1 MPTTLTP
8 LRYPGGKTKY
18 SDLFADIISLNK
30 LDNCTFVEVFAGG
43 AGAAISL
50 LLKGHVKSLVLN
62 DLDIAIYA
70 FWKSV
75 KECHAE
81 LVKLIR
87 STRISMAEW
96 RRQKAIYDSK
106 NTNDMLALAFST
118 FYLNRCNRSGIL
130 GARPIG
136 GMKQD
141 GDLKIGSRYNKA
153 TSIAKIEAIAKYAN
167 SLEIFNLDGVSFL
180 KLLKRKYPKRKCLI
194 YFDPPYYQK
203 GPALYL
209 NHFSHKDHKT
219 LRDYILESPFPWILS
234 YDNHEN
240 IINMYRDH
248 NCNLYRNSI
257 RHTIT
262 GNTKAEELI
271 ITKLNLPEYLDQH
284 MINTNVLMKGEGD
297 GYNKSRLS

>member
-1 MPTTLTP
+1 MGKDMPATLTP

-18 SDLFADIISLNK
+18 ADLFVDIISANH

-62 DLDIAIYA
+62 DRDVAIYS

-75 KECHAE
+75 KEYPGE
-81 LVKLIR
+81 LIKLIR
-87 STRISMAEW
+87 STRVNMAEW
-96 RRQKAIYDSK
+96 KRQKAIYDRKDDGNVLS
-106 NTNDMLALAFST
+106 LGFAT

-136 GMKQD
+136 GMKQQ
-141 GDLKIGSRYNKA
+141 GTYKINSRYNKS
-153 TSIAKIEAIAKYAN
+153 TSIAKIEAIARQTD
-167 SLEIFNLDGVSFL
+167 SLEVFNLDGLSFL
-180 KLLKRKYPKRKCLI
+180 DILKQKYGNTKYLI

-209 NHFSHKDHKT
+209 NYFSKEDHRA
-219 LRDYILESPFPWILS
+219 LRDDILKCPFPWVLS
-234 YDNHEN
+234 YDNHN
-240 IINMYRDH
+240 DIINMYNNYD
-248 NCNLYRNSI
+248 CSLYRNHL
-257 RHTIT
+257 RHTIN

-271 ITKLNLPEYLDQH
+271 ISKLSLPKYLEPLH
-284 MINTNVLMKGEGD
+284 SSNNW
-297 GYNKSRLS
+297 SRV